1 MRRCALVALGCGTG
15 RPLHQPPPGDFYVVR
30 AGESLQDIAHRQNVP
45 LEDLAEINGLPADAP
60 LAAGQVVFV
69 LQARGVVPASSPDIL
84 PPSVLDDGDRPGD
97 DDRPEADTSGRPLAW
112 PVRDVV
118 ISSAYGKRWGR
129 AHEGIDLAAPKG
141 TPVFAARE
149 GTVLYASD
157 KLSGYGKMVVLQ
169 HDGDLLTAY
178 AHNSSLLVREGD
190 KRAGRPDDR
199 PRRPDR
205 PRLGPAPALR
215 GPPRPDPP
223 EPPAIS
229 AEAGLSA
236 RVGLAVGTGV
246 RCSQRAS
253 RGTANPGAAPRQVMS
268 GPTKWVTPTSRPSA
282 S

>member
-1 MRRCALVALGCGTG
+1 MMARRARSPLLAVNATLALVALGCGTG

-30 AGESLQDIAHRQNVP
+30 AGESLTDIARRQGVP

-69 LQARGVVPASSPDIL
+69 LLARGVVPASSPDIL
-84 PPSVLDDGDRPGD
+84 PPSVLDEGDRPGD
-97 DDRPEADTSGRPLAW
+97 DDRLDADSGGRPLAW

-190 KRAGRPDDR
+190 KVRAGQM
-199 PRRPDR
+199 
-205 PRLGPAPALR
+205 
-215 GPPRPDPP
+215 
-223 EPPAIS
+223 I
-229 AEAGLSA
+229 A
-236 RVGLAVGTGV
+236 RVGQTG
-246 RCSQRAS
+246 RAS
-253 RGTANPGAAPRQVMS
+253 APHLHFEVRRGQIPQNPLRFLPKRE
-268 GPTKWVTPTSRPSA
+268 
-282 S
+282 